1 VATISN
7 SFIFV
12 CGSCRYGQA
21 LGSYIQFFFLP
32 CSGTQMINA
41 CVKIHHDAITLIY
54 INPLRNLGLLILA
67 VSAKTPSL
75 HTAKPTTT
83 HDCQYHRVIC
93 VITQK
98 LLLPTRLNDPSEN
111 QIKWNPSVSPCSNI
125 IDQGVREF
133 HEVVQNS
140 DSSSCNN
147 QFLNPNLGV
156 HKSWCSLVMCH

>member
-1 VATISN
+1 MATISN

-12 CGSCRYGQA
+12 CGCCRYGQA
-21 LGSYIQFFFLP
+21 LGSYIQFFFLL

-54 INPLRNLGLLILA
+54 INPLRNLGLLILEGQPKLQ
-67 VSAKTPSL
+67 VYTQQN
-75 HTAKPTTT
+75 PTT
-83 HDCQYHRVIC
+83 HYCQYHRVIC

-125 IDQGVREF
+125 TDKGVREF
-133 HEVVQNS
+133 HQVVQNS

-156 HKSWCSLVMCH
+156 HKSWWSLVMCH